1 MRYVNAG
8 GMKVEVI
15 CSIKGVKE
23 DMDGTQMLIQA
34 KNANVITLLS
44 TASVW
49 VVWLSWIDVLSLR
62 SRGRKHMLQSG
73 ILLNT
78 VDI

>member
-34 KNANVITLLS
+34 KNANV
-44 TASVW
+44 A
-49 VVWLSWIDVLSLR
+49 
-62 SRGRKHMLQSG
+62 
-73 ILLNT
+73 N
-78 VDI
+78 

>member
-34 KNANVITLLS
+34 KNANVANYIIEHCISMGHGWTFYLS
-44 TASVW
+44 GAEEES
-49 VVWLSWIDVLSLR
+49 ICYR
-62 SRGRKHMLQSG
+62 AGYC
-73 ILLNT
+73 
-78 VDI
+78 